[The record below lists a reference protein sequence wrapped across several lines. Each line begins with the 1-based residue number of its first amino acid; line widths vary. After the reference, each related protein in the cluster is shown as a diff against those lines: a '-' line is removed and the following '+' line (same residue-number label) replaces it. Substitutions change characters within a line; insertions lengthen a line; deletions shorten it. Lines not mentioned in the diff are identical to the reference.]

1 MDSWRTIAVYDG
13 VSEASLAR
21 AALQGAGLSCF
32 LTNEFSVGVGMI
44 LGRMDLRIELRVLA
58 HEAEQAVRVLTGE
71 DAPVPG
77 PEDSSNF

>member
-1 MDSWRTIAVYDG
+1 MDSWTTIAIYDR

-21 AALQGAGLSCF
+21 AALEGAGFLCF
-32 LTNEFSVGVGMI
+32 LANEFSVGVGMI

-58 HEAEQAVRVLTGE
+58 HEAEAAVRVLTGE

-77 PEDSSNF
+77 PEDD